1 MREADLER
9 LLHEG
14 RPYSRTTAFFLEGSL
29 FFYFFSAACFTKDG
43 PTVGPPPFFGKG
55 LYFFIFF
62 SRTLNGG
69 GRNYCTLNGRGH
81 NSAGH
86 YMPADE
92 ILILISCWTL
102 WTHG

>member
-1 MREADLER
+1 MSGKPAIENLILISTCEK
-9 LLHEG
+9 LIWC
-14 RPYSRTTAFFLEGSL
+14 
-29 FFYFFSAACFTKDG
+29 ACLTKDG
-43 PTVGPPPFFGKG
+43 PTLVLPPFFLGRV
-55 LYFFIFF
+55 FIFLFFF
-62 SRTLNGG
+62 SRTLNGE